1 MTHAQTRRIDKRY
14 RRGFSFELSQITAQG
29 HQNGR
34 SDTDKT
40 GITEQG
46 GKIVMMIFPNVGQIK
61 MFKITVMRHV
71 KEDQD
76 GHDFTG
82 IHVTLSAAQT
92 VSVIETK
99 LRPLRDEKPAKI
111 VGIAENFN

>member
-1 MTHAQTRRIDKRY
+1 M
-14 RRGFSFELSQITAQG
+14 SQITAQG

-46 GKIVMMIFPNVGQIK
+46 GKIVMMIFPNVRQIK